1 MRRGGGVFPRVSLA
15 GMRRSGEDGCVH
27 RVARIF
33 ASLACL
39 ALAAG
44 APAPTDGD
52 AQRAFAEIA
61 ALDPVAHEPGDA
73 TAAPMFV
80 GNGAFCAS
88 VSVDR
93 GGEIVLALGHA
104 DARDADGRPA
114 ALGRVRVALD
124 PPLPAIGFA
133 QRWHL
138 AEGFVA
144 VTAGIAGDRTRVE
157 IFIDPELP
165 VLHLV
170 LASATPRRV
179 RAKLDALAPQRT
191 LLASDD
197 EPDAL
202 VWYGRNERSIVP
214 DLLTKAGL
222 EEHAS
227 SVPDLLILRTF
238 GCRME
243 GVGFARDGDATLALA
258 ERATDASLRIGA
270 ACSQADGL
278 SSWLARLAMSTAVA
292 PDAGTTRAR
301 ATRWWRDRFA
311 RSWVLPGDR
320 AWAGAWLRG
329 RAERL
334 AIGGGA
340 IPSGCGAPSSR
351 DEGAEAP
358 TWSESRDASAALVAC
373 GDADRL
379 AALVDLHLR
388 ALSVAPLLPADLQGD
403 RLDAAVALLGVA
415 RADPTATR
423 GIELLSLLV
432 DAWSLEPDAPVSSAR
447 VLPIA
452 RAVLAE
458 GAPADARGAGI
469 ASRLLVLAART
480 AHPEDLAH
488 WSRLARSEVA
498 PPATGSAVPASP
510 PADPCE
516 RARFAAAA
524 AAALVGAGPGAP
536 LLLPR
541 WPVGR
546 DIAFR
551 LPAPGGR
558 IASGRIEGGSIVELR
573 LTDGTRD
580 HPFELGG
587 GWQAR
592 EAAAR
597 PTASR

>member
-1 MRRGGGVFPRVSLA
+1 M
-15 GMRRSGEDGCVH
+15 H

-33 ASLACL
+33 ASIACL

-44 APAPTDGD
+44 APAFADGD

-73 TAAPMFV
+73 TADPMLV

-104 DARDADGRPA
+104 DARDADGRHA

-157 IFIDPELP
+157 IFVDPELP

-179 RAKLDALAPQRT
+179 RATLDALAPERT
-191 LLASDD
+191 LLAPDD

-214 DLLTKAGL
+214 ELLAKAGL

-238 GCRME
+238 CCRME
-243 GVGFARDGDATLALA
+243 GVGFARDGDATLRLDDP
-258 ERATDASLRIGA
+258 ATDASLRIGA

-301 ATRWWRDRFA
+301 TTRWWRDRFA

-320 AWAGAWLRG
+320 ASAGAWLRA

-340 IPSGCGAPSSR
+340 IPSGCGAPPWQ
-351 DEGAEAP
+351 DEGADAP
-358 TWSESRDASAALVAC
+358 TWSETRDAHAVLAAC

-379 AALVDLHLR
+379 AALADLHLR
-388 ALSVAPLLPADLQGD
+388 ALSLAPLLPADLQGD

-415 RADPTATR
+415 RADPTAAR

-432 DAWSLEPDAPVSSAR
+432 DAWALEPDAPAWSAR
-447 VLPIA
+447 ILPIA
-452 RAVLAE
+452 RAVLSE
-458 GAPADARGAGI
+458 GEPVDARCAEI
-469 ASRLLVLAART
+469 ASRLLVLAAAT
-480 AHPEDLAH
+480 AHPEDLAR

-498 PPATGSAVPASP
+498 PLATGSAVPAAS

-516 RARFAAAA
+516 RARFAAAVA
-524 AAALVGAGPGAP
+524 ASLVRAGPGAP
-536 LLLPR
+536 RLLPS

-551 LPAPGGR
+551 LPASGGLT
-558 IASGRIEGGSIVELR
+558 ASGRIERGAIVELR
-573 LTDGTRD
+573 LADGTRD
-580 HPFELGG
+580 HPFELGE
-587 GWQAR
+587 GWRAR
-592 EAAAR
+592 EAAAL
-597 PTASR
+597 PAASR